1 MLGAESAGAM
11 VPFVP
16 EANQPAAFYTAVSA
30 YEARQGYYLLE
41 GKVGRLEHEVDRL
54 EAALLVFTVLVGSA
68 AAALCLLA
76 ARDFMGKLAR
86 PRENDS
92 AWVETQVTQSGIGA
106 R

>member
-1 MLGAESAGAM
+1 M

-16 EANQPAAFYTAVSA
+16 DTNQPAAFYTAVSA
-30 YEARQGYYLLE
+30 NEARQRYYFLE

-76 ARDFMGKLAR
+76 ARDFMGKRAR
-86 PRENDS
+86 ARENDS
-92 AWVETQVTQSGIGA
+92 AWIDKQVTQSGIGA